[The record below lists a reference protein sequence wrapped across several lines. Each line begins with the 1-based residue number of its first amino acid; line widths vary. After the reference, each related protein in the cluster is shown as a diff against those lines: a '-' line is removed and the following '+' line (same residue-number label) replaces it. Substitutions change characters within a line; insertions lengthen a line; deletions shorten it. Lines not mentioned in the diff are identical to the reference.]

1 MTSNKKNK
9 EEKTVFSLF
18 SNSGKRAY
26 FTHEYIVDTPSD
38 IAQLP
43 TDVNPGSKAFV
54 ISNSTYYMM
63 NHQKQWIKVN
73 LGSSSSSDPTVE
85 EIVYDGGGV

>member
-1 MTSNKKNK
+1 M
-9 EEKTVFSLF
+9 FSLF

-43 TDVNPGSKAFV
+43 TDINPGSKAFV

-63 NHQKQWIKVN
+63 NHQRQWIKIN
-73 LGSSSSSDPTVE
+73 IGNESSSGEDDSTVE
-85 EIVYDGGGV
+85 EIRYDGGGV